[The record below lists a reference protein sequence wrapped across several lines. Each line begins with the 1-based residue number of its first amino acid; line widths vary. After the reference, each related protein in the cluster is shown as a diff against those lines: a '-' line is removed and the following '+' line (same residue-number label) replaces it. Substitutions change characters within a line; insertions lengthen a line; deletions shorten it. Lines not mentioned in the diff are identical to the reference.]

1 MLNEQSLFRKY
12 KTQETKKKHAEE
24 DKRIYY
30 EVVKL
35 LNKLEGGDLLLDK
48 SPPKEGNEQ
57 QSIYDKIINDKSA
70 SAITITYNQLLRD
83 SFDEKQ
89 LRQHLINTIHTLSFN
104 KDIPIEIYLI
114 PDMDTGGNFHYHGVV
129 ITPIKHR
136 ALFKRNITKYVGFM
150 KFDYISDIEGWKN
163 YCYKKPPKYTPVY
176 TQEEIDKLDIYIY
189 MNPSPLK

>member
-1 MLNEQSLFRKY
+1 MLNEQLLFRKY

-35 LNKLEGGDLLLDK
+35 LNKLGGGDLLLDK
-48 SPPKEGNEQ
+48 SPPQEGT
-57 QSIYDKIINDKSA
+57 SIYDKIINEKSA
-70 SAITITYNQLLRD
+70 SAITITYNQMLRD
-83 SFDEKQ
+83 NFDEKQ
-89 LRQHLINTIHTLSFN
+89 LRHHLINTIQTLSFN
-104 KDIPIEIYLI
+104 KDIPIEIYLV

-136 ALFKRNITKYVGFM
+136 AVFKRNITKYVGFM

-163 YCYKKPPKYTPVY
+163 YCYKKEPRYIPVY
-176 TQEEIDKLDIYIY
+176 TQEEINKYDIYI
-189 MNPSPLK
+189 MMKP

>member
-24 DKRIYY
+24 DRRIYY

-35 LNKLEGGDLLLDK
+35 LNKLEEGGNPILDRL
-48 SPPKEGNEQ
+48 PPKEGTEQ
-57 QSIYDKIINDKSA
+57 IYDEIINSKSG

-83 SFDEKQ
+83 SFEEKQ

-114 PDMDTGGNFHYHGVV
+114 PDMDIGGNFHYHGVV
-129 ITPIKHR
+129 IIPTKHT
-136 ALFKRNITKYVGFM
+136 AVFKRNITKYVGFM
-150 KFDYISDIEGWKN
+150 KFDYISDVEGWRN
-163 YCYKKPPKYTPVY
+163 YCYKKEPKYTPVY
-176 TQEEIDKLDIYIY
+176 TQEEIDKLEIYIK
-189 MNPSPLK
+189 MNP